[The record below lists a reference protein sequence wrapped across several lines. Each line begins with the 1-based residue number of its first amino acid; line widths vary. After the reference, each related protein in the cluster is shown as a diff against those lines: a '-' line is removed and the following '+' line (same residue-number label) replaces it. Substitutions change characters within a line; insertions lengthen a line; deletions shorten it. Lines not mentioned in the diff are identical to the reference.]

1 VSRSR
6 RAAWTFALS
15 LAATA
20 SGVVAGLIT
29 TPLLLRYLGDERVGA
44 YRVAAEW
51 AGYLA
56 LLDFG
61 ITGALQ
67 VALARALGTGDRA
80 GVAAAV
86 RAGAR
91 AGLVL
96 AGLSA
101 VCGLG
106 LALAAPYM
114 LRGMSP
120 EVAGELR
127 VGLLV
132 ALVAVLW
139 APLIAFRPLAEA
151 GQRGYVVQVA
161 LIAQCWLTA
170 GLAVGLA
177 AAGAGLPGQFL
188 AVALG
193 NGASMLIL
201 VRDALR
207 RYPEVLARAAP
218 AVALPVA
225 FSGSMFA
232 FNLLSRIGLH
242 SDAIIVGLALG
253 PTAVVAFTVTQRLLL
268 LADAQVLAL
277 GTAAWAALA
286 ELHHRGDAER
296 FNRRLTQLTR
306 WTGVLGFAMIVPL
319 AAATRP
325 FVGLWVGSGRYGGD
339 LLVVAT
345 AAYAWAHTV
354 AALWGW
360 PLITTGRVRSV
371 LPIYF
376 VGIPLNV
383 AVSVGGSL
391 WVGVAGPALGSAVSV
406 ATVWLWWLPQLLRR
420 EFGTP
425 LRPLAGAVAG
435 PALLGVPLA
444 AGVYLL
450 SAGFPVDELAVP
462 VWGRWLV
469 LAAGAGAAS
478 AAYLLLAWFL
488 VLPRGDRSDLRA
500 QVFGP

>member
-1 VSRSR
+1 M
-6 RAAWTFALS
+6 
-15 LAATA
+15 AATG

-67 VALARALGTGDRA
+67 VTLARALGTGDRA

-91 AGLVL
+91 AGFLL

-101 VCGLG
+101 ACGLG
-106 LALAAPYM
+106 LAAAAPYM

-132 ALVAVLW
+132 ALVGVFW

-177 AAGAGLPGQFL
+177 AAGVGLPGQFL

-193 NGASMLIL
+193 NGVATLIL
-201 VRDALR
+201 VWDALR
-207 RYPEVLARAAP
+207 RYPEILARAAP

-242 SDAIIVGLALG
+242 SDAIIVGLTLG
-253 PTAVVAFTVTQRLLL
+253 PTAVVAFAVTQRLLL
-268 LADAQVLAL
+268 LADMQVMAL
-277 GTAAWAALA
+277 GTAVWPALA
-286 ELHHRGDAER
+286 ELHHRGEAER

-306 WTGVLGFAMIVPL
+306 WTGVLGFALIVPL

-325 FVGLWVGSGRYGGD
+325 FVGLWVGSDRYGGD
-339 LLVVAT
+339 LLVAAT
-345 AAYAWAHTV
+345 AGYVWAHTV

-360 PLITTGRVRSV
+360 PLVTTGRVRSV

-391 WVGVAGPALGSAVSV
+391 WIGVAGPALGSAVSV
-406 ATVWLWWLPQLLRR
+406 ATVWLWWLPRLLRR

-425 LRPLAGAVAG
+425 LRPLAGAVVR
-435 PALLGVPLA
+435 PVFLGAPLA
-444 AGVYLL
+444 VGLFLL
-450 SAGFPVDELAVP
+450 SAEFPVDELAIP
-462 VWGRWLV
+462 VWARWVV
-469 LAAGAGAAS
+469 LAGAMAAVF
-478 AAYLLLAWFL
+478 AAYLVLAWFL
-488 VLPRGDRSDLRA
+488 VLPREDRDDLRA
-500 QVFGP
+500 RVFGP